1 MRIDEYLVKI
11 KEYRIFIILVTLGD
25 NMAEKIEEYKNLLS
39 LSYEDAVES
48 LLQKYGP
55 VIDDY
60 FREKSYN
67 RFFNGE
73 IKSITKGK
81 FTKTS
86 EGLYCHHVFENKYY
100 NLTNKDFCKEQNA
113 PYEVHKKENLVYC
126 DLIEHFILHILITKE
141 TNGKFGWPGVRTYL
155 LDNLVEWYVVCVNIP
170 NKGWQQHCYERAKFS
185 QNEITTLFMETKKV
199 LPSLLQEKFENLY
212 KNAKY
217 VYEHEEELNKRD
229 EDRRIRIAYNSIA
242 ERLFKNNIE
251 KKIDDDFLGIPQSKW
266 DLESIENMRKAPS
279 ERLRKAAN
287 DIIGQWLILKINN
300 VIKVKDRQ
308 LNPKKYAVL
317 DKLAKFEQMRTQK
330 REEKIR
336 KAALQNFYLKFHK
349 KYPNLQKLDIEPDIS
364 REKVVTL
371 LYKLHYNTKFKSK
384 KEYKIASIN
393 MLRDDLLAE
402 LNDRLK

>member
-1 MRIDEYLVKI
+1 MRFDEYLVKI
-11 KEYRIFIILVTLGD
+11 KEYRIFITLVTLGD

-155 LDNLVEWYVVCVNIP
+155 LNNLVEWYVVCVNIP
-170 NKGWQQHCYERAKFS
+170 TEKWRLFCYKKAKLS
-185 QNEITTLFMETKKV
+185 KNEITTLFMEVKKV
-199 LPSLLQEKFENLY
+199 LPSSLQPKFEKLY
-212 KNAKY
+212 KDAKY
-217 VYEHEEELNKRD
+217 ACEHEEELNREY
-229 EDRRIRIAYNSIA
+229 EDRSIRIAYNGIA
-242 ERLFKNNIE
+242 KSLFTNNVE
-251 KKIDDDFLGIPQSKW
+251 KME
-266 DLESIENMRKAPS
+266 LEIIENMRNDPS

-287 DIIGQWLILKINN
+287 DIIGQWLILKIND
-300 VIKVKDRQ
+300 VIKAKDRQ

-317 DKLAKFEQMRTQK
+317 DKLAFFEQMRA
-330 REEKIR
+330 EEHEEELRKI
-336 KAALQNFYLKFHK
+336 ALQNFYLEFHK
-349 KYPNLQKLDIEPDIS
+349 KYPNLQNIDVEPDIS
-364 REKVVTL
+364 REKIMTL
-371 LYKLHYNTKFKSK
+371 LYRMYYNTKFKSK

-393 MLRDDLLAE
+393 MLRDDLLVE

>member
-1 MRIDEYLVKI
+1 MRFDEYLVKI

-155 LDNLVEWYVVCVNIP
+155 LDNLVEWYVVCINIP
-170 NKGWQQHCYERAKFS
+170 TEKWRLFCYKKAKLS
-185 QNEITTLFMETKKV
+185 KNEITTLFMEVKKV
-199 LPSLLQEKFENLY
+199 LPSSLQPKFEKLY
-212 KNAKY
+212 KDAKY
-217 VYEHEEELNKRD
+217 ACEHEEELNREY
-229 EDRRIRIAYNSIA
+229 EDRSIRIAYNGIA
-242 ERLFKNNIE
+242 KSLFTNNVE
-251 KKIDDDFLGIPQSKW
+251 KME
-266 DLESIENMRKAPS
+266 LEIIENMRNDSS

-287 DIIGQWLILKINN
+287 DIIGQWLILKIND
-300 VIKVKDRQ
+300 VIKAKDRQ

-317 DKLAKFEQMRTQK
+317 DKLAFFEQMRA
-330 REEKIR
+330 EEHEEELRKI
-336 KAALQNFYLKFHK
+336 ALQNFYLEFHK
-349 KYPNLQKLDIEPDIS
+349 KYPNLQNIDVEPDIS
-364 REKVVTL
+364 REKIMTL
-371 LYKLHYNTKFKSK
+371 LYRMYYNTKFKSK

-393 MLRDDLLAE
+393 MLRDDLLVE

>member
-1 MRIDEYLVKI
+1 MRFDEYLVKI

-170 NKGWQQHCYERAKFS
+170 TEKWRLFCYKKAKLS
-185 QNEITTLFMETKKV
+185 KNEITTLFMEVKKV
-199 LPSLLQEKFENLY
+199 LPSSLQPKFEKLY
-212 KNAKY
+212 KDAKY
-217 VYEHEEELNKRD
+217 ACEHEEELNREY
-229 EDRRIRIAYNSIA
+229 EDRSIRIAYNGIA
-242 ERLFKNNIE
+242 KSLFTNNVE
-251 KKIDDDFLGIPQSKW
+251 KME
-266 DLESIENMRKAPS
+266 LEIIENMRNDPS

-287 DIIGQWLILKINN
+287 DIIGQWLILKIND
-300 VIKVKDRQ
+300 VIKAKDRQ

-317 DKLAKFEQMRTQK
+317 DKLAFFEQMRA
-330 REEKIR
+330 EEHEEELRKI
-336 KAALQNFYLKFHK
+336 ALQNFYLEFHK
-349 KYPNLQKLDIEPDIS
+349 KYPNLQNIDVEPDIS
-364 REKVVTL
+364 REKIMTL
-371 LYKLHYNTKFKSK
+371 LYRMYYNTKFKSK

-393 MLRDDLLAE
+393 MLRDDLLVE

>member
-1 MRIDEYLVKI
+1 MRFDEYLVKI

-155 LDNLVEWYVVCVNIP
+155 LNNLVEWYVVCVNIP
-170 NKGWQQHCYERAKFS
+170 TEKWRLFCYKKAKLS
-185 QNEITTLFMETKKV
+185 KNEITTLFMEVKKV
-199 LPSLLQEKFENLY
+199 LPSSLQPKFEKLY
-212 KNAKY
+212 KDAKY
-217 VYEHEEELNKRD
+217 ACEHEEELNREY
-229 EDRRIRIAYNSIA
+229 EDRSIRIAYNGIA
-242 ERLFKNNIE
+242 KSLFTNNVE
-251 KKIDDDFLGIPQSKW
+251 KME
-266 DLESIENMRKAPS
+266 LEIIENMRNDPS
-279 ERLRKAAN
+279 ERLRKTAN
-287 DIIGQWLILKINN
+287 DIIGQWLILKIND
-300 VIKVKDRQ
+300 VIKAKDRQ

-317 DKLAKFEQMRTQK
+317 DKLAFFEQMRA
-330 REEKIR
+330 EEHEEELRKI
-336 KAALQNFYLKFHK
+336 ALQNFYLEFHK
-349 KYPNLQKLDIEPDIS
+349 KYPNLQNIDVEPDIS
-364 REKVVTL
+364 REKIMTL
-371 LYKLHYNTKFKSK
+371 LYRMYYNTKFKSK

-393 MLRDDLLAE
+393 MLRDDLLVE

>member
-1 MRIDEYLVKI
+1 MRFDEYLVKI

-39 LSYEDAVES
+39 LSYEDAVGS

-170 NKGWQQHCYERAKFS
+170 TEKWRLFCYKKAKLS
-185 QNEITTLFMETKKV
+185 KNEITTLFMEVKKV
-199 LPSLLQEKFENLY
+199 LPSSLQPKFEKLY
-212 KNAKY
+212 KDAKY
-217 VYEHEEELNKRD
+217 ACEHEEELNREY
-229 EDRRIRIAYNSIA
+229 EDRSIRIAYNGIA
-242 ERLFKNNIE
+242 KSLFTNNVE
-251 KKIDDDFLGIPQSKW
+251 KME
-266 DLESIENMRKAPS
+266 LEIIENMRNDSS

-287 DIIGQWLILKINN
+287 DIIGQWLILKIND
-300 VIKVKDRQ
+300 VIKAKDRQ

-317 DKLAKFEQMRTQK
+317 DKLAFFEQMRA
-330 REEKIR
+330 EEHEEELRKI
-336 KAALQNFYLKFHK
+336 ALQNFYLEFHK
-349 KYPNLQKLDIEPDIS
+349 KYPNLQNIDVEPDIS
-364 REKVVTL
+364 REKIMTL
-371 LYKLHYNTKFKSK
+371 LYRMYYNTKFKSK

-393 MLRDDLLAE
+393 MLRDDLLVE

>member
-1 MRIDEYLVKI
+1 MRFDEYLVKI

-81 FTKTS
+81 FTKIS

-170 NKGWQQHCYERAKFS
+170 TEKWRLFCYKKAKLS
-185 QNEITTLFMETKKV
+185 KNEITTLFMEVKKV
-199 LPSLLQEKFENLY
+199 LPSSLQPKFEKLY
-212 KNAKY
+212 KDAKY
-217 VYEHEEELNKRD
+217 ACEHEEELNREY
-229 EDRRIRIAYNSIA
+229 EDRSIRIAYNGIA
-242 ERLFKNNIE
+242 KSLFTNNVE
-251 KKIDDDFLGIPQSKW
+251 KME
-266 DLESIENMRKAPS
+266 LEIIENMRNDSS

-287 DIIGQWLILKINN
+287 DIIGQWLILKIND
-300 VIKVKDRQ
+300 VIKAKDRQ

-317 DKLAKFEQMRTQK
+317 DKLAFFEQMRA
-330 REEKIR
+330 EEHEEELRKI
-336 KAALQNFYLKFHK
+336 ALQNFYLEFHK
-349 KYPNLQKLDIEPDIS
+349 KYPNLQNIDVEPDIS
-364 REKVVTL
+364 REKIMTL
-371 LYKLHYNTKFKSK
+371 LYRMYYNTKFKSK

-393 MLRDDLLAE
+393 MLRDDLLVE

>member
-1 MRIDEYLVKI
+1 
-11 KEYRIFIILVTLGD
+11 
-25 NMAEKIEEYKNLLS
+25 MAEKIEEYKNLLS

-155 LDNLVEWYVVCVNIP
+155 LNNLVEWYVVCVNIP
-170 NKGWQQHCYERAKFS
+170 TEKWRLFCYKKAKLS
-185 QNEITTLFMETKKV
+185 KNEITTLFMEVKKV
-199 LPSLLQEKFENLY
+199 LPSSLQPKFEKLY
-212 KNAKY
+212 KDAKY
-217 VYEHEEELNKRD
+217 ACEHEEELNREY
-229 EDRRIRIAYNSIA
+229 EDRSIRIAYNGIA
-242 ERLFKNNIE
+242 KSLFTNNVE
-251 KKIDDDFLGIPQSKW
+251 KME
-266 DLESIENMRKAPS
+266 LEIIENMRNDPS

-287 DIIGQWLILKINN
+287 DIIGQWLILKIND
-300 VIKVKDRQ
+300 VIKAKDRQ

-317 DKLAKFEQMRTQK
+317 DKLAFFEQMRA
-330 REEKIR
+330 EEHEEELRKI
-336 KAALQNFYLKFHK
+336 ALQNFYLEFHK
-349 KYPNLQKLDIEPDIS
+349 KYPNLQNIDVEPDIS
-364 REKVVTL
+364 REKIMTL
-371 LYKLHYNTKFKSK
+371 LYRMYYNTKFKSK

-393 MLRDDLLAE
+393 MLRDDLLVE

>member
-1 MRIDEYLVKI
+1 MRFDEYLVKI

-170 NKGWQQHCYERAKFS
+170 TEKWRLFCYKKAKLS
-185 QNEITTLFMETKKV
+185 KNEITTLFMEVKKV
-199 LPSLLQEKFENLY
+199 LPSSLQPKFEKLY
-212 KNAKY
+212 KDAKY
-217 VYEHEEELNKRD
+217 ACEHEEELNREY
-229 EDRRIRIAYNSIA
+229 EDRSIRIAYNGITKS
-242 ERLFKNNIE
+242 LFTNNVE
-251 KKIDDDFLGIPQSKW
+251 KME
-266 DLESIENMRKAPS
+266 LEIIENMRNDSS

-287 DIIGQWLILKINN
+287 DIIGQWLILKIND
-300 VIKVKDRQ
+300 VIKAKDRQ

-317 DKLAKFEQMRTQK
+317 DKLAFFEQMRA
-330 REEKIR
+330 EEHEEELRKI
-336 KAALQNFYLKFHK
+336 ALQNFYLEFHK
-349 KYPNLQKLDIEPDIS
+349 KYPNLQNIDVEPDIS
-364 REKVVTL
+364 REKIMTL
-371 LYKLHYNTKFKSK
+371 LYRMYYNTKFKSK

-393 MLRDDLLAE
+393 MLRDDLLVE

>member
-1 MRIDEYLVKI
+1 MRFDEYLVKI
-11 KEYRIFIILVTLGD
+11 KEYRNFIILVTLGD

-170 NKGWQQHCYERAKFS
+170 TEKWRLFCYKKAKLS
-185 QNEITTLFMETKKV
+185 KNEITTLFMEVKKV
-199 LPSLLQEKFENLY
+199 LPSSLQPKFEKLY
-212 KNAKY
+212 KDAKY
-217 VYEHEEELNKRD
+217 ACEHEEELNREY
-229 EDRRIRIAYNSIA
+229 EDRSIRIAYNGIA
-242 ERLFKNNIE
+242 KSLFTNNVE
-251 KKIDDDFLGIPQSKW
+251 KME
-266 DLESIENMRKAPS
+266 LEIIENMRNDPS

-287 DIIGQWLILKINN
+287 DIIGQWLILKIND
-300 VIKVKDRQ
+300 VIKSKDRQ

-317 DKLAKFEQMRTQK
+317 DKLAFFEQMRA
-330 REEKIR
+330 EEHEEELR
-336 KAALQNFYLKFHK
+336 KKALQNFYLEFHK
-349 KYPNLQKLDIEPDIS
+349 KYPNLQKLDIEPDIP
-364 REKVVTL
+364 REKIVTL
-371 LYKLHYNTKFKSK
+371 LYKTYYNTKFKSK

>member
-1 MRIDEYLVKI
+1 MRFDEYLVKI

-155 LDNLVEWYVVCVNIP
+155 LDNLVKWYVVCVNIP
-170 NKGWQQHCYERAKFS
+170 TEKWRLFCYKKAKLS
-185 QNEITTLFMETKKV
+185 KNEITTLFMEVKKV
-199 LPSLLQEKFENLY
+199 LPSSLQPKFEKLY
-212 KNAKY
+212 KDAKY
-217 VYEHEEELNKRD
+217 ACEHEEELNREY
-229 EDRRIRIAYNSIA
+229 EDRSIRIAYNGIA
-242 ERLFKNNIE
+242 KSLFTNNVE
-251 KKIDDDFLGIPQSKW
+251 KME
-266 DLESIENMRKAPS
+266 LEIIENMRNDSS

-287 DIIGQWLILKINN
+287 DIIGQWLILKIND
-300 VIKVKDRQ
+300 VIKAKDRQ

-317 DKLAKFEQMRTQK
+317 DKLAFFEQMRA
-330 REEKIR
+330 EEHEEELRKI
-336 KAALQNFYLKFHK
+336 ALQNFYLEFHK
-349 KYPNLQKLDIEPDIS
+349 KYPNLQNIDVEPDIS
-364 REKVVTL
+364 REKIMTL
-371 LYKLHYNTKFKSK
+371 LYRMYYNTKFKSK

-393 MLRDDLLAE
+393 MLRDDLLVE

>member
-1 MRIDEYLVKI
+1 MRFDEYLVKI

-25 NMAEKIEEYKNLLS
+25 NMAEKIEEYKNRLS

-155 LDNLVEWYVVCVNIP
+155 LDNLVKWYVVCVNIP
-170 NKGWQQHCYERAKFS
+170 TEKWRLFCYKKAKLS
-185 QNEITTLFMETKKV
+185 KNEITTLFMEVKKV
-199 LPSLLQEKFENLY
+199 LPSSLQPKFEKLY
-212 KNAKY
+212 KDAKY
-217 VYEHEEELNKRD
+217 ACEHEEELNREY
-229 EDRRIRIAYNSIA
+229 EDRSIRIAYNGIA
-242 ERLFKNNIE
+242 KSLFTNNVE
-251 KKIDDDFLGIPQSKW
+251 KME
-266 DLESIENMRKAPS
+266 LEIIENMRNDSS

-287 DIIGQWLILKINN
+287 DIIGQWLILKIND
-300 VIKVKDRQ
+300 VIKAKDRQ

-317 DKLAKFEQMRTQK
+317 DKLAFFEQMRA
-330 REEKIR
+330 EEHEEELRKI
-336 KAALQNFYLKFHK
+336 ALQNFYLEFHK
-349 KYPNLQKLDIEPDIS
+349 KYPNLQNIDVEPDIS
-364 REKVVTL
+364 REKIMTL
-371 LYKLHYNTKFKSK
+371 LYRMYYNTKFKSK

-393 MLRDDLLAE
+393 MLRDDLLVE

>member
-1 MRIDEYLVKI
+1 MRFDEYLVKI

-100 NLTNKDFCKEQNA
+100 NLTNKNFCKEQNA

-170 NKGWQQHCYERAKFS
+170 TEKWRLFCYKKAKLS
-185 QNEITTLFMETKKV
+185 KNEITTLFMEVKKV
-199 LPSLLQEKFENLY
+199 LPSSLQPKFEKLY
-212 KNAKY
+212 KDAKY
-217 VYEHEEELNKRD
+217 ACEHEEELNREY
-229 EDRRIRIAYNSIA
+229 EDRSIRIAYNGIA
-242 ERLFKNNIE
+242 KSLFTNNVE
-251 KKIDDDFLGIPQSKW
+251 KME
-266 DLESIENMRKAPS
+266 LEIIENMRNDSS

-287 DIIGQWLILKINN
+287 DIIGQWLILKIND
-300 VIKVKDRQ
+300 VIKAKDRQ

-317 DKLAKFEQMRTQK
+317 DKLAFFEQMRA
-330 REEKIR
+330 EEHEEELRKI
-336 KAALQNFYLKFHK
+336 ALQNFYLEFHK
-349 KYPNLQKLDIEPDIS
+349 KYPNLQNIDVEPDIS
-364 REKVVTL
+364 REKIMTL
-371 LYKLHYNTKFKSK
+371 LYRMYYNTKFKSK

-393 MLRDDLLAE
+393 MLRDDLLVE

>member
-1 MRIDEYLVKI
+1 
-11 KEYRIFIILVTLGD
+11 
-25 NMAEKIEEYKNLLS
+25 MAEKIEEYKNLLS
-39 LSYEDAVES
+39 LSYEDVVES

-55 VIDDY
+55 VTDDY
-60 FREKSYN
+60 FREKSYK

-73 IKSITKGK
+73 IKSITTGK
-81 FTKTS
+81 YLRTS
-86 EGLYCHHVFENKYY
+86 EGLYCHHILENKYR
-100 NLTNKDFCKEQNA
+100 NLTDKDFCRNENA
-113 PYEVHKKENLVYC
+113 PYKAHKKENLVYC

-141 TNGKFGWPGVRTYL
+141 TNGKFGWAGVEVYVL
-155 LDNLVEWYVVCVNIP
+155 PNLVQWYVVGINIP
-170 NKGWQQHCYERAKFS
+170 NTGWQHHCYEKAKIS
-185 QNEITTLFMETKKV
+185 KNEITTLFVETQKI
-199 LPSLLQEKFENLY
+199 LPSSLQLKFENLY
-212 KNAKY
+212 KDKKY
-217 VYEHEEELNKRD
+217 SYEHEEELNKHA
-229 EDRRIRIAYNSIA
+229 EDRRIRIAYNSTA

-251 KKIDDDFLGIPQSKW
+251 KKIDDDFLGFPQSKW

-308 LNPKKYAVL
+308 LNPKKYAIL
-317 DKLAKFEQMRTQK
+317 DKLAKFEQMRAEEQ
-330 REEKIR
+330 EEKRR
-336 KAALQNFYLKFHK
+336 KIALQNFYLAFHK
-349 KYPNLQKLDIEPDIS
+349 KYHNLQKLDVEPDIS

-371 LYKLHYNTKFKSK
+371 LYKTYYNTKFKSK

>member
-1 MRIDEYLVKI
+1 MRFDEYLVKI

-155 LDNLVEWYVVCVNIP
+155 LNNLVEWYVVCVNIP
-170 NKGWQQHCYERAKFS
+170 TEKWRLFCYKKAKLS
-185 QNEITTLFMETKKV
+185 KNEITTLFMEVKKV
-199 LPSLLQEKFENLY
+199 LPSSLQPKFEKLY
-212 KNAKY
+212 KDAKY
-217 VYEHEEELNKRD
+217 ACEHEEELNREY
-229 EDRRIRIAYNSIA
+229 EDRSIRIAYNGIA
-242 ERLFKNNIE
+242 KSLFTNNVE
-251 KKIDDDFLGIPQSKW
+251 KME
-266 DLESIENMRKAPS
+266 LEIIENMRNDSS

-287 DIIGQWLILKINN
+287 DIIGQWLILKIND
-300 VIKVKDRQ
+300 VIKAKDRQ

-317 DKLAKFEQMRTQK
+317 DKLAFFEQMRA
-330 REEKIR
+330 EEHEEELRKI
-336 KAALQNFYLKFHK
+336 ALQNFYLEFHK
-349 KYPNLQKLDIEPDIS
+349 KYPNLQNIDVEPDIS
-364 REKVVTL
+364 REKIMTL
-371 LYKLHYNTKFKSK
+371 LYRMYYNTKFKSK

-393 MLRDDLLAE
+393 MLRDDLLVE

>member
-1 MRIDEYLVKI
+1 MRFDEYLVKI

-155 LDNLVEWYVVCVNIP
+155 LNNLVEWYVVCVNIP
-170 NKGWQQHCYERAKFS
+170 TEKWRLFCYKKAKLS
-185 QNEITTLFMETKKV
+185 KNEITTLFMEVKKV
-199 LPSLLQEKFENLY
+199 LPSSLQPKFEKLY
-212 KNAKY
+212 KDAKY
-217 VYEHEEELNKRD
+217 ACEHEEELNREY
-229 EDRRIRIAYNSIA
+229 EDRSIRIAYNGIA
-242 ERLFKNNIE
+242 KSLFTNNVE
-251 KKIDDDFLGIPQSKW
+251 KME
-266 DLESIENMRKAPS
+266 LEIIENMRNDPS

-287 DIIGQWLILKINN
+287 DIIGQWLILKIND
-300 VIKVKDRQ
+300 VIKAKDRQ

-317 DKLAKFEQMRTQK
+317 DKLAFFEQMRA
-330 REEKIR
+330 EEHEEELRKI
-336 KAALQNFYLKFHK
+336 ALQNFYLEFHK
-349 KYPNLQKLDIEPDIS
+349 KYPNLQNIDVEPDIS
-364 REKVVTL
+364 REKIMTL
-371 LYKLHYNTKFKSK
+371 LYRMYYNTKFKSK

-393 MLRDDLLAE
+393 MLRDDLLVE

>member
-1 MRIDEYLVKI
+1 MRFDEYLVKI
-11 KEYRIFIILVTLGD
+11 KEYRIFVILVTLGD
-25 NMAEKIEEYKNLLS
+25 NMAEKIEEYKKLLS

-170 NKGWQQHCYERAKFS
+170 TEKWRLFCYKKAKLS
-185 QNEITTLFMETKKV
+185 KNEITTLFMEVKKV
-199 LPSLLQEKFENLY
+199 LPSSLQPKFEKLY
-212 KNAKY
+212 KDAKY
-217 VYEHEEELNKRD
+217 ACEHEEELNREY
-229 EDRRIRIAYNSIA
+229 EDRSIRIAYNGIA
-242 ERLFKNNIE
+242 KSLFTNNVE
-251 KKIDDDFLGIPQSKW
+251 KME
-266 DLESIENMRKAPS
+266 LEIIENMRNDPS

-287 DIIGQWLILKINN
+287 DIIGQWLILKIND
-300 VIKVKDRQ
+300 VIKAKDRQ
-308 LNPKKYAVL
+308 LNPKKYTVL
-317 DKLAKFEQMRTQK
+317 DKLAFFEQMRA
-330 REEKIR
+330 EEHEEELRKI
-336 KAALQNFYLKFHK
+336 ALQNFYLEFHK
-349 KYPNLQKLDIEPDIS
+349 KYPNLQNIDVEPDIS
-364 REKVVTL
+364 REKIMTL
-371 LYKLHYNTKFKSK
+371 LYRMYYNTKFKSK

-393 MLRDDLLAE
+393 MLRDDLLVE

>member
-1 MRIDEYLVKI
+1 MRFDEYLVKI

-170 NKGWQQHCYERAKFS
+170 TEKWRLFCYKKAKLS
-185 QNEITTLFMETKKV
+185 KNEITTLFMEVKKV
-199 LPSLLQEKFENLY
+199 LPSSLQPKFEKLY
-212 KNAKY
+212 KDAKY
-217 VYEHEEELNKRD
+217 ACEHEEELNREY
-229 EDRRIRIAYNSIA
+229 EDRSIRIAYNGIA
-242 ERLFKNNIE
+242 KSLFTNNVE
-251 KKIDDDFLGIPQSKW
+251 KME
-266 DLESIENMRKAPS
+266 LEIIENMRNDSS

-287 DIIGQWLILKINN
+287 DIIGQWLILKIND
-300 VIKVKDRQ
+300 VIKAKDRQ

-317 DKLAKFEQMRTQK
+317 DKLAFFEQMRA
-330 REEKIR
+330 EEHEEELRKI
-336 KAALQNFYLKFHK
+336 ALQNFYLEFHK
-349 KYPNLQKLDIEPDIS
+349 KYPNLQNIDIEPDIS
-364 REKVVTL
+364 REKIMTL
-371 LYKLHYNTKFKSK
+371 LYRMYYNTKFKSK

-393 MLRDDLLAE
+393 MLRDDLLVE